1 MMIWLY
7 AGLLVVALIV
17 YYGTIA
23 KRNMWCFVALYWALL
38 IAKCWMDLLKE
49 GIA

>member
-1 MMIWLY
+1 MIWLY

-23 KRNMWCFVALYWALL
+23 KRNMWGFVALYWALL
-38 IAKCWMDLLKE
+38 IIKCWMDLMRE
-49 GIA
+49 GMA